1 MLSITLENANSNLSN
16 MVYHA
21 LDSSEEIT
29 IASNRGA
36 VVMIAQDDYNAMQ
49 ETLRLLSDKKSLK
62 ALLDSHQV
70 RDNGE
75 LIKSYSVLEVFNDL
89 QD

>member
-1 MLSITLENANSNLSN
+1 MLSVTLENANSNLQN

-36 VVMIAQDDYNAMQ
+36 VVMIAQDDYNSMQ
-49 ETLRLLSDKKSLK
+49 ETLRLLQDKKSLK
-62 ALLDSHQV
+62 ALLHSHQL

-75 LIKSYSVLEVFNDL
+75 AIESYSVSEVFSDL
-89 QD
+89 QN

>member
-1 MLSITLENANSNLSN
+1 MLSITLENANSNLQN

-36 VVMIAQDDYNAMQ
+36 VVMIAQDDYNSMQ
-49 ETLRLLSDKKSLK
+49 ETLRLLQDKKSLK
-62 ALLDSHQV
+62 ALLHSHQL

-75 LIKSYSVLEVFNDL
+75 AIKSYSVSEVFSDL
-89 QD
+89 QN

>member
-1 MLSITLENANSNLSN
+1 MLSITLENANSNLPN

-21 LDSSEEIT
+21 LDSNEEIT

-36 VVMIAQDDYNAMQ
+36 VVMIAQDDYNSMQ
-49 ETLRLLSDKKSLK
+49 ETLRLLQDKKSLK
-62 ALLDSHQV
+62 ALLNSHQL

-75 LIKSYSVLEVFNDL
+75 VIKSYSVSEVFSDL
-89 QD
+89 QN

>member
-1 MLSITLENANSNLSN
+1 MLSVTLDSANNNLQN
-16 MVYHA
+16 IVYHA
-21 LDSSEEIT
+21 LDSSEEVS

-49 ETLRLLSDKKSLK
+49 ETLRLLRDKKSLK
-62 ALLDSHQV
+62 ALLDSHQQ
-70 RDNGE
+70 RDSGKP
-75 LIKSYSVLEVFNDL
+75 IKSYSVSEVFNDL